1 MERPGRGGAER
12 NPELRGIAG
21 SGPSKVGVDGA
32 MRARDVSRPSPAEL
46 AGAVAAAAARLAGR
60 PAGGARPGRP
70 APPQEGSGG
79 RTPVD
84 S

>member
-1 MERPGRGGAER
+1 MERTGKGDPER

-32 MRARDVSRPSPAEL
+32 MRARDVSRPSAEQV
-46 AGAVAAAAARLAGR
+46 AEAVAAAKAELTAKRGAAGK
-60 PAGGARPGRP
+60 PSGHG
-70 APPQEGSGG
+70 GSGG
-79 RTPVD
+79 STPVD